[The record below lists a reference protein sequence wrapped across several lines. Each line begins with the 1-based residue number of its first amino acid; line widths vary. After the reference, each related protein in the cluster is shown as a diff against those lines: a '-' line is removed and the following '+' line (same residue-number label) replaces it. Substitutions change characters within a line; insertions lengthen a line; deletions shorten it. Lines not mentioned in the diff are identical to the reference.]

1 MREKMVKF
9 VWEYDLNGTYRN
21 TGRPDFTDTN
31 RKPYRNP
38 YGNALFDNW
47 YDKDNSIEIDEYTLR
62 RTPDHLAETNGF
74 GEEPL
79 RITLKRESTRP
90 NRNLSISLDIG

>member
-1 MREKMVKF
+1 MREKCVKF

-21 TGRPDFTDTN
+21 TGRPDFTDTI

-74 GEEPL
+74 GGRTFKNKIEEG
-79 RITLKRESTRP
+79 IYQAKQKLK
-90 NRNLSISLDIG
+90 NKF